1 MRLTKRFFA
10 LLLCMALLMTGC
22 TSGTTSGNND
32 TIETTAGIVS
42 ESVSGTGTSTTDA
55 QETVN
60 STENIE
66 SNTVTVPEDSTFEIH
81 FIDVG
86 QADCAL
92 ILCDGEAMMIDGGN
106 SADSSLVYA
115 YLQKQGIDHLEV
127 MVATHSD
134 EDHCGGLSGALNY
147 ATVDVAYCSV
157 TDHSTKAF
165 TNFVTY
171 LAKQDKSI
179 SVPSAGDVFTLG
191 SAICTI
197 LGPIN
202 QVDDPND
209 MSIVIRIE
217 YGDTSFLF
225 TGDAEYDEEMDILDA
240 GYDISCDVLKVG
252 HHGSSSST
260 GYQWLKAASPTYA
273 VISVGTDNSYG
284 HPTETVL
291 SRLRDADVTTYRT
304 DLQGTIICTS
314 DGQTV
319 SFAVEKNQNA
329 DTLAGA
335 GDGGNHTEESPQT
348 TEDSSSV
355 SEVTYIVNMNSK
367 KFHEPA
373 CGSVKQM
380 AESNKLEVICS
391 REELIADGYSPCGN
405 CDP

>member
-10 LLLCMALLMTGC
+10 LLLCMALLLTGC
-22 TSGTTSGNND
+22 TSGNND
-32 TIETTAGIVS
+32 TIGTTAGIIS
-42 ESVSGTGTSTTDA
+42 ESVSGTGTSTADT
-55 QETVN
+55 QETV
-60 STENIE
+60 SSSENAE
-66 SNTVTVPEDSTFEIH
+66 ANTVTVPEDSTFEIH

-115 YLQKQGIDHLEV
+115 YLQKLGIDHLEV
-127 MVATHSD
+127 MVASHSD

-147 ATVDVAYCSV
+147 ATVDTAYCSV
-157 TDHSTKAF
+157 SEHDTKAF

-171 LAKQDKSI
+171 LEKQDKEI
-179 SVPSAGDVFTLG
+179 TIPATGDSFALG
-191 SAICTI
+191 SAVCTVI
-197 LGPIN
+197 GPIS
-202 QVDDPND
+202 QVNDPNN
-209 MSIVIRIE
+209 MSIVVRIE

-225 TGDAEYDEEMDILDA
+225 TGDASYDEENEILDA

-260 GYQWLKAASPTYA
+260 SYRWLRSAAPAYA
-273 VISVGTDNSYG
+273 VISVGANNSYG

-335 GDGGNHTEESPQT
+335 GAGGNHTEESPQT
-348 TEDSSSV
+348 TEDSASISDI
-355 SEVTYIVNMNSK
+355 TYIVNINSK
-367 KFHEPA
+367 KFHEPD
-373 CGSVKQM
+373 CSSVKQM
-380 AESNKLEVICS
+380 AESNKLEVTCS
-391 REELIADGYSPCGN
+391 REDLIADGYSPCGN